1 MLSSSALRCLR
12 VVGSV
17 KIRNDIDT
25 LFLTGQI
32 YVTYLTVRFRVC
44 GGDFQVEIKHK
55 VIKFD
60 TVYLSLKQ
68 CILKDSNNYIQ
79 I

>member
-32 YVTYLTVRFRVC
+32 YVTYLTVRFHVR

-55 VIKFD
+55 VIQFD
-60 TVYLSLKQ
+60 KVSDMNTLVDSL
-68 CILKDSNNYIQ
+68 
-79 I
+79 